1 MLIKSFKRESV
12 NWKLIA
18 PSVTIILVIVF
29 FVYFIGS
36 TYLDKAIYNLAK
48 KRANEIAE
56 IINISVEA
64 DGSLANLTRANNSVA
79 TFDDINDLYII
90 DPEKEYVL
98 VSSNYFFVKKS
109 VNDVSDEQAR
119 DVFSRAVKLE
129 NNLFYQKEKGRFI
142 YNYFF
147 IVKASQGL
155 SYKKLLLIVD
165 FNSESVSR
173 QFESHMNTIM
183 VVTTL
188 ALLLSMLAIYLR
200 TETIV
205 IAPLKNLL
213 HVIDQGSVDNKPVTY
228 DYVSKDEVGR
238 LVATYNQMVVNEHAR
253 KQELIEAKNKSEAA
267 AEAKGNFLSV
277 MSHELRTPMNG
288 VIGGCA
294 FLEKGALTEEQKKN
308 VSMIKSSA
316 NQLLSLMND
325 ILDFSKI
332 ESGNVTLDIH
342 PINLQ
347 EIIEQV
353 FVLFE
358 QNAQGKGLDLK
369 YIRPDKNIPYILGDD
384 LRIKQILINLI
395 SNAIKFTS
403 DGSISIRFKK
413 LEHLAEHLS
422 FVLEIE
428 DTGIG
433 IENAKANELFRSFT
447 QADTSTTREYG
458 GTGLGLAISKQLTE
472 LMGGKIWYESE
483 VGKGTRFYIS
493 LQLEITD
500 EPVLSDLDDEP
511 ETECERTKS
520 AKILLVEDT
529 EVNRIIAEEV
539 LTGMG
544 HQVSMAENGQEALTC
559 FEKEKFDLILMD
571 CFMPVMD
578 GFEATAKIRQYETVN
593 NLKPVPII
601 ALTAD
606 VTKENQGKCL
616 RAGMNDFLIKP
627 YDPQALIAKLSS
639 FFN

>member
-1 MLIKSFKRESV
+1 MLLKSLKRESV

-18 PSVTIILVIVF
+18 PSVSIILIIIF
-29 FVYFIGS
+29 IVYFLAS
-36 TYLDKAIYNLAK
+36 TYLEKIIYSSAK

-56 IINISVEA
+56 VINISVEA

-79 TFDDINDLYII
+79 TFEDINDLYII
-90 DPEKEYVL
+90 EPEKKTVL
-98 VSSNYFFVKKS
+98 VSSNYFYTRKA
-109 VNDVSDEQAR
+109 VNDLSNAEIRGVLG
-119 DVFSRAVKLE
+119 RAVKLD
-129 NNLFYQKEKGRFI
+129 NNFFYQKEKGRFI

-147 IVKASQGL
+147 IVKASQGI
-155 SYKKLLLIVD
+155 SYKKLLLVVD
-165 FNSESVSR
+165 FNSESMSG
-173 QFESHMNTIM
+173 QFESHLNSIM
-183 VVTTL
+183 VVVTM
-188 ALLLSMLAIYLR
+188 ALLLSMLAIYFR

-213 HVIDQGSVDNKPVTY
+213 DVIDQGSDDNKPVTY
-228 DYVSKDEVGR
+228 EYKSNDEVGR
-238 LVATYNQMVVNEHAR
+238 LVSTYNQMVVSEHAR

-294 FLEKGALTEEQKKN
+294 FLEKSSLSDEQLKN
-308 VSMIKSSA
+308 VNMIKGSA
-316 NQLLSLMND
+316 RQLLSLMND

-342 PINLQ
+342 PIDLQ
-347 EIIEQV
+347 EMIEQV

-358 QNAQGKGLDLK
+358 RAAHEKGLALK
-369 YIRPDKNIPYILGDD
+369 FIRPENNIPYLLGDD
-384 LRIKQILINLI
+384 LRLKQVLINLI

-403 DGSISIRFKK
+403 DGSINIRFKK
-413 LEHLAEHLS
+413 IENLETQIS

-433 IENAKANELFRSFT
+433 IEEAKANELFRSFT
-447 QADTSTTREYG
+447 QADTSTTRKYG

-483 VGKGTRFYIS
+483 LGKGTRFYIS
-493 LQLEITD
+493 LQLETTD
-500 EPVLSDLDDEP
+500 EPLVSEVDVQP
-511 ETECERTKS
+511 EAGSIQIKP

-529 EVNRIIAEEV
+529 EVNRIIAEEILSGV
-539 LTGMG
+539 G
-544 HQVSMAENGQEALTC
+544 HEVSVAENGQEAVIL
-559 FEKEKFDLILMD
+559 FEKESFDLVLMD

-578 GFEATAKIRQYETVN
+578 GFESTSKIRQFEAEN
-593 NLKPVPII
+593 NLNRVPII

-606 VTKENQGKCL
+606 VTKENKEKCL
-616 RAGMNDFLIKP
+616 QAGMDDFLVKP
-627 YDPQALIAKLSS
+627 YEPQDLIAKLTQFSQ
-639 FFN
+639 